1 MLVLVFREMYNC
13 LLRHSK
19 ASDKCTFAERA
30 CIRRYA
36 DTTTIEIHAKYTSK
50 ACISLSFTGFD
61 QNKTE
66 IKHDMKTKAVIYL
79 GNDHFSYIT
88 YNIIIIIIIII
99 DNNNKI

>member
-1 MLVLVFREMYNC
+1 MRNT
-13 LLRHSK
+13 H
-19 ASDKCTFAERA
+19 
-30 CIRRYA
+30 
-36 DTTTIEIHAKYTSK
+36 TSK

-99 DNNNKI
+99 TRKLSGKGIGEDKTKVSLLYISRTS